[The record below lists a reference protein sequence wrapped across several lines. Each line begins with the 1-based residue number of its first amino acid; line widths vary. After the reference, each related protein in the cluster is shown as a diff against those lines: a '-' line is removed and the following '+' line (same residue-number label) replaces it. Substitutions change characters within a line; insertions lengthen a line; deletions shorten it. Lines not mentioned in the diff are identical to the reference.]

1 MAAINKGKPIIDIS
15 AQLLVLLNP
24 LSTSETIAAIL
35 GSFNSEDWQNFRQY
49 LVSHSLANLLYARFQ
64 QMGLQVL
71 VPPDAGGFL
80 RENYLANA
88 ARNLLL
94 LTHAAEVLAALQ
106 AEGIPVIG
114 LKGLYLLEN
123 VYKDIGVRAM
133 NDLDILVRHED
144 IPHTIETLQRL
155 SYMPSTF
162 FDGSAPNQDVKHVPP
177 MSLADGTTIEAH
189 WSLLEE
195 DEPFAIDSRGL
206 WQRARPARFA
216 ETDASALSV
225 EDLILHLCIHA
236 VYQHYLK
243 IGLRGMLDIAL
254 VLKNGAEHINW
265 SKLNEIAREWGAE
278 KTLALSF
285 GLLQDMG
292 WARLPEVFLSDLL
305 PEPLDTAILTKAKS
319 LLLQENLAPDA
330 ITPDVAALTST
341 KNLVQK
347 ARVVL
352 NRIFIPRPALAR
364 LYKLNPNSPGILL
377 GYFRR
382 TFDLFRQYGRTVRKI
397 SAKDEAIQQ
406 DLEHEKDRFLIHD
419 WQKPN

>member
-71 VPPDAGGFL
+71 VPPDAVGFL

-195 DEPFAIDSRGL
+195 DEPFAIDPRGL
-206 WQRARPARFA
+206 WQRARPARLA
-216 ETDASALSV
+216 ETDACALSV

-254 VLKNGAEHINW
+254 VLKNGAEHVNW

-319 LLLQENLAPDA
+319 LLLQENLAPDV

>member
-71 VPPDAGGFL
+71 VPPDAVGFL

-254 VLKNGAEHINW
+254 VLKNEAEHINW

>member
-35 GSFNSEDWQNFRQY
+35 GSFTSEDWQNFRWY
-49 LVSHSLANLLYARFQ
+49 LESHSLANLLYARFQ

-71 VPPDAGGFL
+71 VPPDAVGFL

-94 LTHAAEVLAALQ
+94 LTHAAEVLAALR
-106 AEGIPVIG
+106 AEGIAVIG

-225 EDLILHLCIHA
+225 DDLILHLCIHA

-243 IGLRGMLDIAL
+243 IGLRGMLGIAL
-254 VLKNGAEHINW
+254 VL
-265 SKLNEIAREWGAE
+265 
-278 KTLALSF
+278 
-285 GLLQDMG
+285 
-292 WARLPEVFLSDLL
+292 
-305 PEPLDTAILTKAKS
+305 
-319 LLLQENLAPDA
+319 
-330 ITPDVAALTST
+330 
-341 KNLVQK
+341 
-347 ARVVL
+347 
-352 NRIFIPRPALAR
+352 
-364 LYKLNPNSPGILL
+364 
-377 GYFRR
+377 
-382 TFDLFRQYGRTVRKI
+382 
-397 SAKDEAIQQ
+397 
-406 DLEHEKDRFLIHD
+406 
-419 WQKPN
+419 

>member
-35 GSFNSEDWQNFRQY
+35 GSFNSEDWQNFRWY
-49 LVSHSLANLLYARFQ
+49 LESHSLANLLYARFQ

>member
-35 GSFNSEDWQNFRQY
+35 GSFNSEDWQNFCQY
-49 LVSHSLANLLYARFQ
+49 LESHSLANLLYARFQ

-71 VPPDAGGFL
+71 VPPDAVGFL

>member
-71 VPPDAGGFL
+71 VPPDAVGFL